1 MKFEKNTVKEK
12 SRITRS
18 VAMLMATMMLFTSC
32 IQANTSGQ
40 TKTESS
46 EETEETF
53 SSAVEETSSSDAEE
67 TSSFDAEETS
77 SPVSEEQKAL
87 TTLCVETGYYYDYY
101 WSETSERTIASVKYP
116 YIHLSESDR
125 EKYPKLE
132 QAITALT
139 QERKENAL
147 RLYEEAV
154 QAAEE
159 ATAEYS
165 DYQPFFEVQETVTV
179 RRADSQV
186 FSLLLEGSANTGEP
200 FEYQY
205 SLGVVFDTETGERL
219 ELTDVATHEGLLI
232 DCVEE
237 QLYDCW
243 DTAYLYEDLNLQK
256 FFSNNLDSVSWV
268 LDYYG
273 LSVYFQPGDI
283 APYASGILNITI
295 PFSLHPDLIKD
306 EYREV
311 PISYGIEFTTD
322 KPFFFDVDG
331 DGKTDSITVSPAK
344 GEYVNQSITL
354 NGKTFEEDTGFYVIE
369 PVLMHTADEKNY
381 LYLSIYLDDFW
392 MFEVFDLSSGTV
404 RKIDT
409 VYSERHS
416 IIDYNRDYYARQVLT
431 DASNFMLD
439 TYTLM
444 LGTACG
450 YDSYHVGTDGLP
462 VQKHNWYVISFETEL
477 TLLKNLTASVVDED
491 GKTTED
497 TTELK
502 AGDKVLY
509 YRTDGETWADL
520 RLSDGSI
527 VRVYPQNDDGEW
539 TLNGIYLEE
548 VFEGIVFGR

>member
-237 QLYDCW
+237 QLYD
-243 DTAYLYEDLNLQK
+243 
-256 FFSNNLDSVSWV
+256 
-268 LDYYG
+268 
-273 LSVYFQPGDI
+273 
-283 APYASGILNITI
+283 
-295 PFSLHPDLIKD
+295 
-306 EYREV
+306 
-311 PISYGIEFTTD
+311 
-322 KPFFFDVDG
+322 
-331 DGKTDSITVSPAK
+331 
-344 GEYVNQSITL
+344 
-354 NGKTFEEDTGFYVIE
+354 
-369 PVLMHTADEKNY
+369 
-381 LYLSIYLDDFW
+381 
-392 MFEVFDLSSGTV
+392 VF
-404 RKIDT
+404 I
-409 VYSERHS
+409 
-416 IIDYNRDYYARQVLT
+416 N
-431 DASNFMLD
+431 
-439 TYTLM
+439 
-444 LGTACG
+444 
-450 YDSYHVGTDGLP
+450 
-462 VQKHNWYVISFETEL
+462 
-477 TLLKNLTASVVDED
+477 
-491 GKTTED
+491 
-497 TTELK
+497 
-502 AGDKVLY
+502 
-509 YRTDGETWADL
+509 
-520 RLSDGSI
+520 
-527 VRVYPQNDDGEW
+527 
-539 TLNGIYLEE
+539 
-548 VFEGIVFGR
+548 